1 MSFVVSSFRAA
12 AGSLRSVPSASVQIR
27 AVVWVAGGRQV
38 SFDSAV
44 ALAKLHGFGCLTCVA
59 VCSDGRSRKF
69 RCGNTSEENARKLC
83 KLVTAACASGELV
96 RFVAAGSNSPD
107 VWFCGLV

>member
-27 AVVWVAGGRQV
+27 AVVWVAGGRRV
-38 SFDSAV
+38 SLSEARSMV
-44 ALAKLHGFGCLTCVA
+44 SLHGFECLTCVA
-59 VCSDGRSRKF
+59 VCSDDRSRKF
-69 RCGNTSEENARKLC
+69 RCGNTSEEDARRLC
-83 KLVTAACASGELV
+83 GLVTAACASGEMV

>member
-1 MSFVVSSFRAA
+1 MSVVSSFAA
-12 AGSLRSVPSASVQIR
+12 VSGSLRSVPSAPVRVLS
-27 AVVWVAGGRQV
+27 VVWVGSG
-38 SFDSAV
+38 SS
-44 ALAKLHGFGCLTCVA
+44 LTCVA

-69 RCGNTSEENARKLC
+69 RVARAPEAEARALC
-83 KLVTAACASGELV
+83 REVLLARNSGSLV